1 MKKIL
6 AIFSAFLL
14 VLGLASCDQNTSKT
28 SQASST
34 VQSQSSTT
42 KQESSSTAKSSTQ
55 SSTQSSSSSD
65 NFVLTFELSKTEL
78 TVDWSETVKLSD
90 YVTCKGSDMVS
101 YAGFVTYTSE
111 TGKILNNVYL
121 DTQTAGTFV
130 VKANIKI
137 SKHNIDETR
146 TITVTVREKVEIGT
160 NMITSPVVNEDM
172 TNYDLFAGD
181 GGSAEVSTED
191 IDGAT
196 YNKVHIISA
205 TGNGPYSPRLRTNGE
220 NLVTVEEGQKYIIRF
235 QAKASIASRKM
246 NFQVGQ
252 ILDGAPYF
260 YSATGYAKVF
270 TLTNSMQYYQFTFVA
285 TKIADAQDL
294 AQTSIL
300 FELGTVGG
308 DSNACDV
315 WLGNLEMGTFS
326 GEVPDVMEPTIE
338 ESAINLFVGD
348 EAPVVADLAVAKD
361 IIDPNPTITY
371 VLKDADGNEVTA
383 IDTTKAGKYTLEV
396 TATDAA
402 GNEATGTRV
411 ITVVEQVTGNVFVP
425 VGVIDGV
432 KEDAPANQ
440 NTFVYWT
447 NTDGGVT
454 TAASFAD
461 GALTMV
467 NSADAATDF
476 WSIQVFYAT
485 SPVSEDGTYNLSFTV
500 NSPVAGQF
508 TYEVL
513 KNKTIVDLVEGDNQ
527 ITYTTNSLVKGTV
540 VTIDFFF
547 GGSDTNTHLPSG
559 TFVFSDFSLE
569 KAATPE
575 EETPV
580 VVIPDVDMTMVTL
593 DKFLS
598 GGEAASAAD
607 PGTLSHWYV
616 EDAAWNC
623 GPVVVS
629 DTTVV
634 DNGVQVVN
642 DFKDNT
648 NAWAAQMFY
657 TFEAVEA
664 GQYVFELNV
673 NSSVEGT
680 FTVKLNGAVNEV
692 KLVAGDNKIRLLFTL
707 EETKNVTMVFLFGT
721 QPTTGDENVPT
732 GTFVF
737 QSLGLGKVVE

>member
-34 VQSQSSTT
+34 VQSQSSST
-42 KQESSSTAKSSTQ
+42 KQESSSTAK

-172 TNYDLFAGD
+172 TNYDLYAGD
-181 GGSAEVSTED
+181 GGSAKVSTED

-196 YNKVHIISA
+196 YNKVHIIAA

-252 ILDGAPYF
+252 ILDAAPYF

-285 TKIADAQDL
+285 AKTADAQDL

-300 FELGTVGG
+300 FELGTVDG

-425 VGVIDGV
+425 VGVMEGV
-432 KEDAPANQ
+432 VTDVASNQ

-467 NSADAATDF
+467 NSADTATDF

-513 KNKTIVDLVEGDNQ
+513 GVKTIVDLVEGDNQ
-527 ITYTTNSLVKGTV
+527 ITYTTDSLVKGTV
-540 VTIDFFF
+540 VTINFFF
-547 GGSDTNTHLPSG
+547 GAFDTNTHLPSG

-569 KAATPE
+569 KDATAN
-575 EETPV
+575 
-580 VVIPDVDMTMVTL
+580 VDMTMVTL

-598 GGEAASAAD
+598 GVEEASAAD
-607 PGTLSHWYV
+607 PGTLYHWYV
-616 EDAAWNC
+616 EDAAWGC
-623 GPVVVS
+623 GPAVVS

-648 NAWAAQMFY
+648 NAWATQMFY
-657 TFEAVEA
+657 TFGAVEA

-680 FTVKLNGAVNEV
+680 FTVKINGVVNEV
-692 KLVAGDNKIRLLFTL
+692 KLAVGDNKVKLLFTL
-707 EETKNVTMVFLFGT
+707 EETKNVTIVFLFGT
-721 QPTTGDENVPT
+721 QPTTGDVNVPT